1 MPVLHIIKGEIF
13 PTEIR
18 TVSVGIVMAT
28 NHIPLIINMLIFPMA
43 TSSGLFHIAC
53 YVYSSFTLFM
63 AVWAI
68 TTIKETDGMSLVEV
82 EELYDKCHKDGEN
95 MPLLQTKTANCRE

>member
-28 NHIPLIINMLIFPMA
+28 NHIPLIINMLVFPMA
-43 TSSGLFHIAC
+43 TSSGLFHIIC
-53 YVYSSFTLFM
+53 YVYASFTLIM
-63 AVWAI
+63 GVWAMI
-68 TTIKETDGMSLVEV
+68 TIKETDGMSLVEV
-82 EELYDKCHKDGEN
+82 EELYGKAHKNGEKK
-95 MPLLQTKTANCRE
+95 PLLQEEPTKIRK